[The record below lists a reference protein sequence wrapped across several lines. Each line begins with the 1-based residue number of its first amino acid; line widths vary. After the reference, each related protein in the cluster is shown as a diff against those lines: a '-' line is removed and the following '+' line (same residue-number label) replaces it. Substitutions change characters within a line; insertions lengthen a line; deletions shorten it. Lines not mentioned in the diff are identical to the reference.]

1 MNTISTNVPRAAIHV
16 GAPAKSFSTAEGN
29 EPERRGWDEATYR
42 LKNQDTN
49 NHYDFSRKHLNFEI
63 NRKGQIVPLGSN
75 PVPLHERL
83 KQRLDELGFKP
94 YKDKNNP
101 MGNPDNSPNCTVGII
116 VSGDH
121 DVLTRLA
128 FGAQDVDFTLKQSNA
143 HVCLCREIKAWA
155 MDTYQWACHRWGAKN
170 IIAFDVHNDE
180 TTPHIHIQT
189 VPVAK
194 LKTRGRA
201 SVKYVHKN
209 ATTKVLSQKEWKKL
223 SENERRNYVRTE
235 MERREKECVSYA
247 RVWGEDKYAVGRTY
261 YQMHTDYYNEVGR
274 KYGLERGEN
283 IALLPEEERRG
294 RVHKNKAVLEAER
307 QSKDAIE
314 KAEKYV
320 VLATIDKKELTSP
333 LLNIKTPVQNAMKIV
348 ENELSIPIPT
358 IIGQKEWRKNR
369 IDNINAA
376 INALVDAFNEA
387 RDKQN
392 EGVRTSVNNIY
403 TYYMQNLNRLIK
415 ENKALETENNALKRE
430 NAKVKERISQL
441 DENAVKRVEAQKDE
455 VIGKQKEQL
464 ETART
469 ELARQ
474 SNDYNALL
482 SKYQYLVVQWN
493 ELTQQPEIIDAMKRV
508 EERKKEE
515 EEAKRE
521 EEARNYRRQCIVERF
536 ISEGRDALGSFS
548 RTSRTDFNEKEASA
562 IYYGIIATASKNAL
576 SLESSKGIAS
586 AVSKFLEGMTWSGCS
601 DFRIGCVENWTKLFA
616 AKDVD
621 YSESTICHFLSFV
634 DHMSYSADTY
644 ASLGGSNGCANQ
656 LTNWDGTQKVGL
668 GTPAKKKV
676 QGVSL

>member
-1 MNTISTNVPRAAIHV
+1 MSNITNVPRAAIHV
-16 GAPAKSFSTAEGN
+16 GAPAKSFSAAEGY
-29 EPERRGWDEATYR
+29 EPERRGWDETTYR

-63 NRKGQIVPLGSN
+63 NGKGQIVPLGSN

-101 MGNPDNSPNCTVGII
+101 LGNPDNSPNCTVGII

-128 FGAQDVDFTLKQSNA
+128 FGAQDVDFTLKRSNA
-143 HVCLCREIKAWA
+143 HICLCPEIKAWA
-155 MDTYQWACHRWGAKN
+155 MDTYQWACRRWGAEN

-194 LKTRGRA
+194 TKTRGRA
-201 SVKYVHKN
+201 SVKYVRKDDK
-209 ATTKVLSQKEWKKL
+209 TKVLSQKEWKKL
-223 SENERRNYVRTE
+223 AEDERRNYVRTE

-247 RVWGEDKYAVGRTY
+247 RVWGADKYAVGRTY

-283 IALLPEEERRG
+283 IAMLPAEERRG
-294 RVHKNKAVLEAER
+294 RIHKNKAVLEAER
-307 QSKDAIE
+307 QSKAAIE

-320 VLATIDKKELTSP
+320 VLATIDKKELTFP

-348 ENELSIPIPT
+348 KNELSIPIPT

-376 INALVDAFNEA
+376 IKALVDAFNDA

-415 ENKALETENNALKRE
+415 ENKDLETENKALKSK

-455 VIGKQKEQL
+455 VIGKQEEQL

-469 ELARQ
+469 ELTRQ

-515 EEAKRE
+515 GEAKRE
-521 EEARNYRRQCIVERF
+521 EEARSYRRQCTIERF
-536 ISEGRDALGSFS
+536 IGEGRDALGSFS
-548 RTSRTDFNEKEASA
+548 QTSRTDFNEKEASA
-562 IYYGIIATASKNAL
+562 IYYGIMATASKHAL
-576 SLESSKGIAS
+576 SLDSSKGIAS
-586 AVSKFLEGMTWSGCS
+586 AVGKFLEGMTWSGCS

-616 AKDVD
+616 AKEVD

-634 DHMSYSADTY
+634 DHMSCSADTY